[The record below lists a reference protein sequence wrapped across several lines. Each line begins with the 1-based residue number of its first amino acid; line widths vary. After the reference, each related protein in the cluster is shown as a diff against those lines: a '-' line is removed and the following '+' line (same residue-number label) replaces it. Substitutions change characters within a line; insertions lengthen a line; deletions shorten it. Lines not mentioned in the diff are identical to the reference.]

1 MEMDL
6 DKWEE
11 VGKSKCWRYHL
22 GYAAT
27 WDSGKLNLC
36 HVLLFPDCPDGMV
49 RDHIDGNRLNNK
61 RENIRFVTQQQNA
74 WNHKDLSSCKS
85 GVSGVYKQGSRWRAH
100 IFRGGQHISLG
111 MYDTKEEA
119 IEARRQGEIQ
129 YFGEYRRKK

>member
-1 MEMDL
+1 
-6 DKWEE
+6 
-11 VGKSKCWRYHL
+11 
-22 GYAAT
+22 
-27 WDSGKLNLC
+27 
-36 HVLLFPDCPDGMV
+36 MV

-74 WNHKDLSSCKS
+74 WNHKDLSTCKS
-85 GVSGVYKQGSRWRAH
+85 GVSGVYKQSGRWRAH
-100 IFRGGQHISLG
+100 IFRDGKHISLG